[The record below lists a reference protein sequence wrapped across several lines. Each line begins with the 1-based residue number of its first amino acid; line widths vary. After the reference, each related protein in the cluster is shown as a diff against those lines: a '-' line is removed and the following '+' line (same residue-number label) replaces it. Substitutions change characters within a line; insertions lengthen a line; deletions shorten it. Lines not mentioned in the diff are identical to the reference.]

1 MIMVANTLPSP
12 KVVSPD
18 EWVATRKAFFLKEK
32 AMTRDLDAL
41 RAERRRLPWVKV
53 EKSYVFDGPEGKCT
67 LADLF
72 QGRSQLAVYHFMLTP
87 GSDHVCKGC
96 SFVADHIDA
105 ARQHF
110 GDADLSFAVISR
122 ASLKR
127 IEQVK
132 RVLGWTFPW
141 VSSHGSDF
149 SFDFGVSFKK
159 ENIAAGRAVFNY
171 GTPIE
176 SSEDMMGTIIFARNE
191 SGELFYTYSTF
202 ARGIENLMGAFM
214 WLDLTP
220 KGRHEFDDGRSRLS
234 EDELRDITTKDRDDR
249 KGDCCH

>member
-1 MIMVANTLPSP
+1 MTTNNLLPP
-12 KVVSPD
+12 KVVSRG
-18 EWVATRKAFFLKEK
+18 EWLAARKAFFLKEK
-32 AMTRDLDAL
+32 AITRDLDTL

-53 EKSYVFDGPEGKCT
+53 EKPYMFEGPEGTCT

-110 GDADLSFAVISR
+110 GEADLSFAAISR
-122 ASLKR
+122 ASLAR

-132 RVLGWTFPW
+132 RALGWTFPW
-141 VSSHGSDF
+141 VSSQGSDF
-149 SFDFGVSFKK
+149 NFDFGVSFKR
-159 ENIAAGRAVFNY
+159 EDIAAGRAIFNC
-171 GTPIE
+171 GTPIK
-176 SSEDMMGTIIFARNE
+176 SSEDMMGASIFARNE
-191 SGELFYTYSTF
+191 SGEIFHTYSTF

-220 KGRHEFDDGRSRLS
+220 KGRHEFDDHRSRLS
-234 EDELRDITTKDRDDR
+234 EDGLRDVRKAGRSDDLDTGSR
-249 KGDCCH
+249 

>member
-1 MIMVANTLPSP
+1 MATSNFSAP
-12 KVVSPD
+12 KVVSPE
-18 EWVATRKAFFLKEK
+18 EWLAARTAFFLKEK
-32 AMTRDLDAL
+32 AMIRELDTL

-53 EKSYVFDGPEGKCT
+53 EKPYLFEGPEGECT

-72 QGRSQLAVYHFMLTP
+72 RGHSQLAVYHFMLTP

-110 GDADLSFAVISR
+110 GDADLSFAAVSR
-122 ASLKR
+122 ASLER

-141 VSSHGSDF
+141 VSSHGTDF
-149 SFDFGVSFKK
+149 NFDFGVSFGK
-159 ENIAAGRAVFNY
+159 EDLAAGRAIYNY
-171 GTPIE
+171 GTPIRNG
-176 SSEDMMGTIIFARNE
+176 EDMFGTSIFARNE
-191 SGELFYTYSTF
+191 SGEVFHTYSTF

-220 KGRHEFDDGRSRLS
+220 KGRHQFDDHRSRLS
-234 EDELRDITTKDRDDR
+234 EDGLRDAR
-249 KGDCCH
+249 